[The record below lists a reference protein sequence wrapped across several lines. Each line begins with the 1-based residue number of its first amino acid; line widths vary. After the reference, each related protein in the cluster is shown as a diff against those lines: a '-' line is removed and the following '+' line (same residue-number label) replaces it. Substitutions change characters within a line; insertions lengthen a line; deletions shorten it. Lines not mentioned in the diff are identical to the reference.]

1 MNEGPSELEAAV
13 QDALEALAE
22 DLKKIDK
29 RLVVLHG
36 SVPAPSIAD
45 REEDADEEIDV
56 ATEIR
61 SVIDCVLTDSIRPA
75 IRDLLAAAA
84 YARKKREPG
93 DR

>member
-1 MNEGPSELEAAV
+1 MSESPSELEAAV
-13 QDALEALAE
+13 LDALEVAAE

-29 RLVVLHG
+29 RLVALHD
-36 SVPAPSIAD
+36 SVPASSIAD
-45 REEDADEEIDV
+45 QEEDNDEEMDV

-61 SVIDCVLTDSIRPA
+61 SVIECVLADSIRPA

>member
-1 MNEGPSELEAAV
+1 MSESPSELEAAAE
-13 QDALEALAE
+13 DALLEIVE
-22 DLKKIDK
+22 DLKKIEK
-29 RLVVLHG
+29 RMEVLPG
-36 SVPAPSIAD
+36 SVPASPIGD

-75 IRDLLAAAA
+75 IRDLLAAAS

>member
-1 MNEGPSELEAAV
+1 MSESPTELEAAV
-13 QDALEALAE
+13 QDALEEIAE
-22 DLKKIDK
+22 ALKKIDK
-29 RLVVLHG
+29 RLVVLHD
-36 SVPAPSIAD
+36 SVPPSIAD
-45 REEDADEEIDV
+45 REEDNDEEIDV

-61 SVIDCVLTDSIRPA
+61 SVIECVLTDSIRPA

>member
-1 MNEGPSELEAAV
+1 MSESPSELEAAV
-13 QDALEALAE
+13 QDALEVLVE

-36 SVPAPSIAD
+36 SVPAPSIVD
-45 REEDADEEIDV
+45 REEDNDEEIDV

>member
-1 MNEGPSELEAAV
+1 MSESPSELEAAV
-13 QDALEALAE
+13 QDALEVLVE

-45 REEDADEEIDV
+45 REEDNDEEIDV

>member
-1 MNEGPSELEAAV
+1 MNESPSELEAAV
-13 QDALEALAE
+13 QDALEVLAE

-36 SVPAPSIAD
+36 SVPAPSIGD

>member
-1 MNEGPSELEAAV
+1 MSESPTELEAAV
-13 QDALEALAE
+13 LDALEVAAE